1 MTADAVALQA
11 KQLSLQRGGRA
22 VLSQVDVQVPAGRWT
37 VVVGPNGAG
46 KSSLLMALAG
56 LLPAQGQVELLGRPL
71 SQWTAAERGRCLAW
85 LGQTDDVSTDMRVHD
100 VVMLGRLPHRRWL
113 APPTA
118 QDLSCVEQALR
129 RVQAWEWRER
139 RFDQLSGGEQQRVL
153 LARVWAVESQVVL
166 MDEPLSNLD
175 PPHQAQWVRQVR
187 ECVAQGI
194 TVVTVLHELSLALQA
209 DELMVL
215 SAGRLLHQGP
225 VNHPRSH
232 AVLSEVF
239 EGCVHIDRVGGE
251 GPESRWIAW

>member
-1 MTADAVALQA
+1 MTT
-11 KQLSLQRGGRA
+11 QLSLQRGGRA

-71 SQWTAAERGRCLAW
+71 SQWTAAERGRRLAW
-85 LGQTDDVSTDMRVHD
+85 LGQTHDASTDMRVHD
-100 VVMLGRLPHRRWL
+100 LVMLGRLPHRRWL
-113 APPTA
+113 APPSA

-153 LARVWAVESQVVL
+153 LARAWAVDASVVL

-175 PPHQAQWVRQVR
+175 PPHQAQWVQQVR
-187 ECVAQGI
+187 ERVAQGV

-209 DELMVL
+209 DELVVL
-215 SAGRLLHQGP
+215 SSGRLHHQGR
-225 VNHPRSH
+225 VSDPRSH
-232 AVLSEVF
+232 AVLSDVF

-251 GPESRWIAW
+251 GPEGRWTAWW